1 LLLFMGWGTVARSG
15 AWRDDH
21 RLAARMVETSP
32 EARLPRQNL
41 GLSFL
46 RRGDYAQARVH
57 LEEAVALGSASA
69 SLQATLGVVEA
80 SLGMKD
86 EGLRRVLEAARRE
99 PGNPTLAALVADV
112 HRVRGEPAEALV
124 WLDAALRLNSGILEV
139 RLNRAAV
146 LLGLGRLDEAGDELE
161 RTRPALPAEGAAR
174 LTHARLEAELA
185 TLRDPRGSVSAWA
198 RFVALLRGL
207 PERSLAQE
215 LDLAYA
221 ERRLAEVGRVP

>member
-1 LLLFMGWGTVARSG
+1 
-15 AWRDDH
+15 
-21 RLAARMVETSP
+21 MVETSP